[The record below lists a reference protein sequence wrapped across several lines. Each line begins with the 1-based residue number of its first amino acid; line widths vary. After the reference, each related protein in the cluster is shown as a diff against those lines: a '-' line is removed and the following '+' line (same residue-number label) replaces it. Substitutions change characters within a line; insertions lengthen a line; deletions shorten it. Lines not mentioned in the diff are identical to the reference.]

1 MKPWEIAARVCRP
14 MSTEEAVRLTTEEYG
29 FREFGDI
36 DPEIEALFRETIEE
50 VAREEADAARQDP
63 HPKRRDG

>member
-14 MSTEEAVRLTTEEYG
+14 MSTEEALRLSAEKHG

-36 DPEIEALFRETIEE
+36 DPEIEDKFRKMLEKIE
-50 VAREEADAARQDP
+50 REKAAAMGKD
-63 HPKRRDG
+63 HPSGKT

>member
-14 MSTEEAVRLTTEEYG
+14 MSTEEALRLSAEKHG

-50 VAREEADAARQDP
+50 VEREKADAARKDP
-63 HPKRRDG
+63 TR